1 MESSKFLAVRCYLNL
16 SQSQFAEFL
25 GVSAGTV
32 AKIESGTLQVSGRM
46 RGKLA
51 AKFDFDDAFLAYY
64 INFNKTSQ

>member
-32 AKIESGTLQVSGRM
+32 GRIESGDLRISDRI
-46 RGKLA
+46 RGKVA